1 MGPVCVKLIGSRVRW
16 AEGGAVRAGFTDS
29 SRFGLA
35 AQDEQ
40 ETFSQHSPSYLRP
53 DVHGKN
59 RDYHLYAGRYL
70 CGPGKNTNRTQ
81 CKIEDNN
88 FRYFAL
94 RSSAGEENF
103 KKGRAIFTPGTDEL
117 QTALKYTFH
126 IHNTNDTQARFKVE
140 PVIDLVDSEDPFKI
154 ARTWSFSIAAYFT

>member
-1 MGPVCVKLIGSRVRW
+1 KTVYHLGAIIALVWRVFHKCGNPGSVCVKLIGSRVRW

-70 CGPGKNTNRTQ
+70 CGPGKNTNR
-81 CKIEDNN
+81 
-88 FRYFAL
+88 
-94 RSSAGEENF
+94 
-103 KKGRAIFTPGTDEL
+103 
-117 QTALKYTFH
+117 
-126 IHNTNDTQARFKVE
+126 
-140 PVIDLVDSEDPFKI
+140 
-154 ARTWSFSIAAYFT
+154 